1 MAAYRLCKHISGLYL
16 PQLNL
21 SQEMT
26 FTLMK
31 FDGIRKRICSL
42 ILHNAISCSDQ
53 RAFKSHQS
61 RSATLTGG
69 FCIPYHKL
77 SAIYLMELTRK
88 KLQSSAGKK
97 KLFILCNSFAEKI
110 ICADVSSIHIH
121 CHHFSFIGNNC
132 RNKHQLQLQEAQLRS
147 LPTLKAEQHFTAYL
161 LLKQN

>member
-97 KLFILCNSFAEKI
+97 NCLFCVTALQRKSFVQMFPVFTYTVTISASLAITVGINTSCSCK
-110 ICADVSSIHIH
+110 
-121 CHHFSFIGNNC
+121 
-132 RNKHQLQLQEAQLRS
+132 KHSWGL
-147 LPTLKAEQHFTAYL
+147 YL
-161 LLKQN
+161 HSKQNSTSQLICC